1 MISALRSGYRCLPH
15 RPALALLLGM
25 LWLGGCRQVPLKP
38 EPPIE
43 ESAQRTVIDRS
54 QVQQPVQPQPV
65 QPQDAPAPIYAVPPT
80 AGPRTT
86 PSLVPQGSLQ
96 APWISASERPA
107 WLRDCLS
114 SIQLD
119 QPPQIQRTAL
129 PDYPKVLIDSNTEG
143 PVVIIFQISETGQ
156 LGNYAVRPG
165 AHPALV
171 KASIQALRQWKFSPP
186 TWQGKPVAACL
197 IQAFRYKLQE

>member
-1 MISALRSGYRCLPH
+1 MISALRSGYRCLTH
-15 RPALALLLGM
+15 RPAMALLLGM

-43 ESAQRTVIDRS
+43 ESPQRTVIDRKLS
-54 QVQQPVQPQPV
+54 QPVPA
-65 QPQDAPAPIYAVPPT
+65 QDAPAPIYEVPPT

-86 PSLVPQGSLQ
+86 PSLVPQGSQQ

-119 QPPQIQRTAL
+119 QPPQIQRTAM

-143 PVVIIFQISETGQ
+143 RVVIIFQISETGQ

>member
-86 PSLVPQGSLQ
+86 PSLVPQGSQQ

>member
-1 MISALRSGYRCLPH
+1 MISALRSGYRCLTH
-15 RPALALLLGM
+15 RPAMALLLGM

-43 ESAQRTVIDRS
+43 ESPQRTVIDRKLS
-54 QVQQPVQPQPV
+54 QPVPA
-65 QPQDAPAPIYAVPPT
+65 QDAPAPIYEVPPT

-86 PSLVPQGSLQ
+86 PSLVPQGSQQ

-119 QPPQIQRTAL
+119 QPPQIQRTAM

-143 PVVIIFQISETGQ
+143 RVVIIFQISETGQ

-186 TWQGKPVAACL
+186 AWQGKPVSACL
-197 IQAFRYKLQE
+197 IQVFRYKLQE

>member
-1 MISALRSGYRCLPH
+1 MISARRSGYRCLTH

-43 ESAQRTVIDRS
+43 ESPQRTVIDRS
-54 QVQQPVQPQPV
+54 QLPQPV

-86 PSLVPQGSLQ
+86 PSLVPQGSQQ

-119 QPPQIQRTAL
+119 QPPQIQRTAM
-129 PDYPKVLIDSNTEG
+129 PDYPKALIDSNTEG

-186 TWQGKPVAACL
+186 AWQGKPVAACL
-197 IQAFRYKLQE
+197 IQVFHYKLEE

>member
-1 MISALRSGYRCLPH
+1 MISARRSGYRCLPH

-43 ESAQRTVIDRS
+43 ESPQRTVIDRS
-54 QVQQPVQPQPV
+54 QLPQPV
-65 QPQDAPAPIYAVPPT
+65 QPQDAPAPIYTVPPT

-86 PSLVPQGSLQ
+86 PSLVPQGSQQ

>member
-1 MISALRSGYRCLPH
+1 MISARRSGYRSLPY
-15 RPALALLLGM
+15 RPAMALLLGM

-43 ESAQRTVIDRS
+43 ESPQRTVIDRS
-54 QVQQPVQPQPV
+54 QVQQPVQPKPV

-86 PSLVPQGSLQ
+86 PSLVPQGSQQ

-143 PVVIIFQISETGQ
+143 RVVVIFQISETGQ

-171 KASIQALRQWKFSPP
+171 KTSIQALRQWKFSPP
-186 TWQGKPVAACL
+186 AWQGKPVSACL
-197 IQAFRYKLQE
+197 IQVFRYKLQE